1 MLTTYQLYTIII
13 YVCLVLG
20 VACGWGYF
28 AIAMIAYVGRE
39 DIVDK

>member
-20 VACGWGYF
+20 VAYSWGYF

-39 DIVDK
+39 DITDK